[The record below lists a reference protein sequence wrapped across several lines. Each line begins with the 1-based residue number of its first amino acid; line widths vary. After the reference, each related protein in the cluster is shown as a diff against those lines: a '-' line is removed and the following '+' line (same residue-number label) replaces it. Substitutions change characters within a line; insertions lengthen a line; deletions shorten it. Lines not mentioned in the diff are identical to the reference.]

1 MTLLYRMY
9 LLASDQKLNLVYEK
23 FYSKLFE
30 FHYLDKYLRLLIS
43 SSARMDGLLN
53 VSKDGFFEIK
63 LPYPCLEEQ
72 TKIANFLSAIDQ
84 NIEVTA
90 QQIEQAKQWKK
101 ACCSKC
107 LYRGKQ

>member
-1 MTLLYRMY
+1 LNELNYDIAVPNVFISFR
-9 LLASDQKLNLVYEK
+9 SKKLNLVHEK

-30 FHYLDKYLRLLIS
+30 FHYLDRYLRLLIS

-53 VSKDGFFEIK
+53 VSKDSFFEIK

-84 NIEVTA
+84 KIDVASN
-90 QQIEQAKQWKK
+90 
-101 ACCSKC
+101 S
-107 LYRGKQ
+107 

>member
-1 MTLLYRMY
+1 M
-9 LLASDQKLNLVYEK
+9 
-23 FYSKLFE
+23 FE

-101 ACCSKC
+101 G
-107 LYRGKQ
+107 LLQQMFV